1 MLNYPA
7 ILERVID
14 SARGSFSRSLAD
26 AVLNFAFPPDDL
38 QRYKELS
45 TKAQAGTLTAEE
57 RAILEDYLNVNDL
70 LMFLKAKA
78 RASLA
83 SQTPAA

>member
-1 MLNYPA
+1 MNHPA

-14 SARGSFSRSLAD
+14 PARGDFPRSLAD

-38 QRYKELS
+38 QRYEEFS
-45 TKAQAGTLTAEE
+45 SKAQDGTLTAEE
-57 RAILEDYLNVNDL
+57 RAILEDYLDVNDL

-83 SQTPAA
+83 SQNPAA

>member
-1 MLNYPA
+1 MLNHPA

-14 SARGSFSRSLAD
+14 PARGNFTSSVAD
-26 AVLNFAFPPDDL
+26 AVLKFAFPPDDL
-38 QRYKELS
+38 LRYKELS
-45 TKAQAGTLTAEE
+45 AKAQEGTLTAEE
-57 RAILEDYLNVNDL
+57 RTILEDYLDVNDL